1 MTYINV
7 MTQDP
12 LTGRERRMLGML
24 RLAIAYVGKGVAEHA
39 YDGCV
44 VSGEQT
50 LEKLERFVHEIDP

>member
-1 MTYINV
+1 
-7 MTQDP
+7 
-12 LTGRERRMLGML
+12 MLAML

-50 LEKLERFVHEIDP
+50 LEKLERFVREIEP